1 MTETSATA
9 SRRPA
14 RQGLFG
20 GPVSSRRRPVQPYVE
35 AASPEASPGTG
46 GRKSSLKPRTVL
58 NDALD
63 LIRARK
69 GRLAFGLLLMAVN
82 RVTGLV
88 IPYSTRFLLDDV
100 IGKHDRQM
108 LVWLVL
114 FAASATLIQAAT
126 AFSLSQVLGKAAQ
139 RSITELR
146 RDVQQ
151 HVGRLSVGYYE
162 QTKAGTLLSRV
173 MNDA

>member
-35 AASPEASPGTG
+35 EASPAAGTG

-88 IPYSTRFLLDDV
+88 MPYTTKFLLDDV
-100 IGKHDRQM
+100 IGKHNRQM
-108 LVWLVL
+108 LLWLVL
-114 FAASATLIQAAT
+114 LAVAATLIQ
-126 AFSLSQVLGKAAQ
+126 
-139 RSITELR
+139 
-146 RDVQQ
+146 
-151 HVGRLSVGYYE
+151 
-162 QTKAGTLLSRV
+162 
-173 MNDA
+173 